1 MGCHALK
8 GAMVRSRTQ
17 DIHLKSTPVIIVERT
32 EKRLNVM
39 IMAEIREDSL
49 VRYKGT
55 GTVGKVKVLKDEDG
69 EKWALLDS
77 TMLYY
82 RTDALEPIDYIPER
96 KELEGMTMEQIQERF
111 KAQQEIMDK
120 AKMQDESLEAG
131 G

>member
-1 MGCHALK
+1 
-8 GAMVRSRTQ
+8 
-17 DIHLKSTPVIIVERT
+17 
-32 EKRLNVM
+32 M
-39 IMAEIREDSL
+39 ILAEIREDSL
-49 VRYKGT
+49 VRYKGP

-77 TMLYY
+77 TGLYY
-82 RTDALEPIDYIPER
+82 RADTLELIDRLPER
-96 KELEGMTMEQIQERF
+96 RELEGMSMEQIQERF

>member
-1 MGCHALK
+1 
-8 GAMVRSRTQ
+8 
-17 DIHLKSTPVIIVERT
+17 
-32 EKRLNVM
+32 M

-55 GTVGKVKVLKDEDG
+55 GTVGKVKVIKDEDG

-111 KAQQEIMDK
+111 KAQQEVMDK